1 MALALTGLSKLN
13 SEELATGLKAL
24 IGILGELA
32 AFMLLS
38 NFFGKGAKGLIGLSI
53 AIGVMALALYNLA
66 KLDDGEL
73 RNGIIGLT
81 ACIGLLAVFM
91 QVCSHLNKAK
101 PITMLLSMVGLA
113 VAMLAFGLA
122 LKLVAE
128 VPWQTIAAFSI
139 GLSAVVLALANAMTI
154 LSNVSFGAGL
164 KAIGL
169 LSVSVL
175 ALGAV
180 FGLVLDLVSGSVS
193 SALVQLSSALEL
205 AGGMISG
212 FSRAMDGI
220 SSSRVEELKGIFGT
234 LFGIVAS
241 VPVLNDG
248 TALIAF
254 SGNLSQLGAALG
266 LFITNSDGVTPEAV
280 SPRVSAIESLFDILA
295 SVSAMKIAN
304 VQDFVGYITDLGGAL
319 TLFAGVDSGLG
330 GEEVSARVQNATD
343 MLETL
348 VENLPSNLT
357 TTLSSLPEE
366 NAMSQFSAR
375 LVSLGGA
382 LVSFG
387 ESASGIDR
395 DDVNSAIISLGM
407 LGELETALKNHGG
420 IFEQITGISSLDT
433 FSASVADI
441 GGGLAAFADKTSTID
456 SDKVTNAIGALR
468 MMSTLEWGLRNH
480 GSLFKYFTGEAS
492 LSNFATGVN
501 AIGQGLYNFAEKTK
515 SINSDKV
522 TNAANA
528 LSVFAAIDRS
538 LINHGGVL
546 SWFTGDQDL
555 SDLGNNLQPLGA
567 GLAAFCDELKDVK
580 NTTAASQAATI
591 LQKLA
596 VADTNLNLAGSVLQ
610 LQTFAAS
617 LHDGKGGGIG
627 EKMKAFSDDLSGFDS
642 KLVGSVTNTLTDLSL
657 IDSNALEA
665 LGLKF
670 KDGIFSAS
678 VMTSITT
685 GIVSMFST
693 MTTELRNHYSDFY
706 SAGEYLDTGLANGII
721 GGTWRV
727 INAAR
732 YVGNK
737 AVSATR
743 QAMAIHSPSRI
754 GEELGRYWDMGIAN
768 GMTYYTGLVKDAAF
782 GISDAAVGTARGIVA
797 KVSEIMASDMSLA
810 PTITPVLDASSIRS
824 GIGGINGL
832 FGNRTISLNGV
843 NTVNLSDRTPQ
854 AVFDQ
859 NGSNY
864 TGIVNAIDSV
874 NSRIDAL
881 GEKLARM
888 QIVLDSGALV
898 GQIAGDMDKTLG
910 ERTIMKGRG
919 N

>member
-1 MALALTGLSKLN
+1 MALTALSNLSGDQIFKGLGAML
-13 SEELATGLKAL
+13 
-24 IGILGELA
+24 GILTELEV
-32 AFMLLS
+32 FMFAS
-38 NFFGKGAKGLIGLSI
+38 NKFGSGAKGLIGLSI
-53 AIGVMALALYNLA
+53 AIGVMALALYNLG

-81 ACIGLLAVFM
+81 ACVGLIAAFVRI
-91 QVCSHLNKAK
+91 CSNITKAK

-113 VAMLAFGLA
+113 AVMLAFGLA
-122 LKLVAE
+122 LKLVTQI
-128 VPWQTIAAFSI
+128 PWQTIAAFSV
-139 GLSAVVLALANAMTI
+139 GLSAVVLAFANAMSI
-154 LSNVSFGAGL
+154 LTNVPFVSGL

-169 LSVSVL
+169 LSVAVL

-241 VPVLNDG
+241 VPVLNDS

-280 SPRVSAIESLFDILA
+280 SPRVSAIESLLDILA

-319 TLFAGVDSGLG
+319 MLFAGVDSGLG

-348 VENLPSNLT
+348 VENLPRNLT

-366 NAMSQFSAR
+366 NAMSQFSVR

-501 AIGQGLYNFAEKTK
+501 AIGQGLHNFAEKTK

-567 GLAAFCDELKDVK
+567 GLAAFCDELKEVK
-580 NTTAASQAATI
+580 NTTVASQAATI

-642 KLVGSVTNTLTDLSL
+642 KLVGLVTNALTGLSL

-743 QAMAIHSPSRI
+743 HAMAIHSPSRI

-768 GMTYYTGLVKDAAF
+768 GMTYYTGLVEDAAF

-854 AVFDQ
+854 AIFDQ

>member
-1 MALALTGLSKLN
+1 M
-13 SEELATGLKAL
+13 
-24 IGILGELA
+24 
-32 AFMLLS
+32 
-38 NFFGKGAKGLIGLSI
+38 
-53 AIGVMALALYNLA
+53 
-66 KLDDGEL
+66 
-73 RNGIIGLT
+73 
-81 ACIGLLAVFM
+81 
-91 QVCSHLNKAK
+91 
-101 PITMLLSMVGLA
+101 
-113 VAMLAFGLA
+113 
-122 LKLVAE
+122 
-128 VPWQTIAAFSI
+128 
-139 GLSAVVLALANAMTI
+139 
-154 LSNVSFGAGL
+154 
-164 KAIGL
+164 
-169 LSVSVL
+169 
-175 ALGAV
+175 
-180 FGLVLDLVSGSVS
+180 
-193 SALVQLSSALEL
+193 
-205 AGGMISG
+205 
-212 FSRAMDGI
+212 
-220 SSSRVEELKGIFGT
+220 
-234 LFGIVAS
+234 
-241 VPVLNDG
+241 
-248 TALIAF
+248 
-254 SGNLSQLGAALG
+254 
-266 LFITNSDGVTPEAV
+266 
-280 SPRVSAIESLFDILA
+280 
-295 SVSAMKIAN
+295 
-304 VQDFVGYITDLGGAL
+304 
-319 TLFAGVDSGLG
+319 
-330 GEEVSARVQNATD
+330 
-343 MLETL
+343 
-348 VENLPSNLT
+348 
-357 TTLSSLPEE
+357 
-366 NAMSQFSAR
+366 
-375 LVSLGGA
+375 
-382 LVSFG
+382 
-387 ESASGIDR
+387 
-395 DDVNSAIISLGM
+395 
-407 LGELETALKNHGG
+407 
-420 IFEQITGISSLDT
+420 
-433 FSASVADI
+433 
-441 GGGLAAFADKTSTID
+441 
-456 SDKVTNAIGALR
+456 
-468 MMSTLEWGLRNH
+468 
-480 GSLFKYFTGEAS
+480 
-492 LSNFATGVN
+492 
-501 AIGQGLYNFAEKTK
+501 
-515 SINSDKV
+515 

-567 GLAAFCDELKDVK
+567 GLAAFCEELKDVK

-642 KLVGSVTNTLTDLSL
+642 KLVGLVTNALTGLSL
-657 IDSNALEA
+657 IDANALEA

-727 INAAR
+727 INASR

-768 GMTYYTGLVKDAAF
+768 GMTYYTGLVEDAAF
-782 GISDAAVGTARGIVA
+782 GINDAAVGTARGIVA

-843 NTVNLSDRTPQ
+843 STVNLSDRTPQ

-898 GQIAGDMDKTLG
+898 GQIAGDIDKTLG